1 MSDLAREREILEAIH
16 ALCRKT
22 VATLAETKDVRLM
35 AYAGGYEQACN
46 DIARAIAA
54 RPLYTRGADSGSV
67 SG

>member
-22 VATLAETKDVRLM
+22 VATLAGTKDVRLM

-46 DIARAIAA
+46 DIARAIGRATA
-54 RPLYTRGADSGSV
+54 LYERGGFW
-67 SG
+67 